1 MTRNVLL
8 LFLVGCIV
16 LAAHGTGTT
25 LWDVEAEEDGIRV
38 ESREVEGS
46 GVRAFHATVDVN
58 GSAESILALMDDPA
72 SYLHWVHGCSHS
84 VFLSKPDFFHRLSYQ
99 INDMPFL
106 ITDRD
111 LVMWVVVTA
120 EAQGEYQIWMSNRPD
135 AHPEQGLVR
144 VNRLQGFYRLI
155 PLDAE
160 HTRIVWEQ
168 HIEPGGYL
176 PDWLVNQLLRNI
188 PLNSL
193 RNLRGLIED
202 PDSPYRHKRLL
213 RDLQNRI
220 VGWAN

>member
-1 MTRNVLL
+1 MTRIVCLL
-8 LFLVGCIV
+8 LLLSGVSQWA
-16 LAAHGTGTT
+16 LGTP
-25 LWDVEAEEDGIRV
+25 LWELELDEEGIRV
-38 ESREVEGS
+38 ETRTIDGS
-46 GVRAFHATVDVN
+46 GVRAFQATVDVA
-58 GSAESILALMDDPA
+58 GAAESVLALMDDPA
-72 SYLHWVHGCSHS
+72 SYTQWVHGCSYS
-84 VFLSKPDFFHRLSYQ
+84 TFLSKPDLFHRLSYQ
-99 INDMPFL
+99 VNDMPLL

-120 EAQGEYQIWMSNRPD
+120 EARGEYRIEMSNRPQ

-144 VNRLQGFYRLI
+144 VNRLQGSYRLI
-155 PLDAE
+155 PLDEA
-160 HTRIVWEQ
+160 HTRIIWEQ

-213 RDLQNRI
+213 RGPEGRI